1 MRRFMLSFI
10 LLFVILCTG
19 CGSDGAQSASGTEN
33 PAVEQGSFEENAG
46 DTMLSSEE
54 DSEAGEHGEGMQNV
68 PDEDDIPDT
77 TLPSEED
84 TEAESHDDA
93 MTQEE
98 ASEWEDHVL
107 LTVEAPLADGR
118 TFTLEVVGKKRKYH
132 YGVSE
137 VRVYDGDMLLQTVF
151 VAEGIVKNAIDTYSE
166 EYVERVLP
174 GISEELTVDEIN
186 SLPEDMKYTECWSIE
201 DTIDVL
207 DLNFDGNADFGLF
220 GWAPNNTIP
229 YYYWTWD
236 EEEEQYRYIGICQG
250 AKLDLEAGEVA
261 CDYKWDSAGRYA
273 TDYFRPDE
281 NGDLWMDRR
290 EIEDWNNILGWEYP
304 ELEVWVPQEGQQ
316 ILISPFLDSNDT
328 LVLVRR
334 EIPVTEVRKDGV
346 HYFLEIWELED
357 GVLQMTS
364 REEYDFE

>member
-1 MRRFMLSFI
+1 MRRFMLSFMFLF
-10 LLFVILCTG
+10 LLLCTG
-19 CGSDGAQSASGTEN
+19 CGSDGEQAVSGTEN
-33 PAVEQGSFEENAG
+33 PAVEQGEFWENAG
-46 DTMLSSEE
+46 DTTLSSE
-54 DSEAGEHGEGMQNV
+54 DGSEAGVQVMHV
-68 PDEDDIPDT
+68 EDDDANT
-77 TLPSEED
+77 ELPSV
-84 TEAESHDDA
+84 
-93 MTQEE
+93 
-98 ASEWEDHVL
+98 EDHVL
-107 LTVEAPLADGR
+107 LMVEAPLADGR
-118 TFTLEVVGKKRKYH
+118 TFTLEVVGKKRRERH

-137 VRVYDGDMLLQTVF
+137 VRVYDGDMLIQTVF
-151 VAEGIVKNAIDTYSE
+151 VAEGIVAHERDLFSE
-166 EYVERVLP
+166 EYIERILP

-186 SLPEDMKYTECWSIE
+186 TLSEDMRYTDCWAIE
-201 DTIDVL
+201 DTVEVL

-236 EEEEQYRYIGICQG
+236 EEEEQYRYIGILQG
-250 AKLDLEAGEVA
+250 AKLDSEAGEVA
-261 CDYKWDSAGRYA
+261 CDYKWDNMGRYA

-304 ELEVWVPQEGQQ
+304 ELEVWAPQEGQQ
-316 ILISPFLDSNDT
+316 IPISPFLDSNDT

-346 HYFLEIWELED
+346 HYFLEIWELND

-364 REEYDFE
+364 RDEYFYE